1 MKTLH
6 RIEMELK
13 ANYGLPSHSISV
25 VDKHIQTSTETLK
38 DKTNLEVVCE
48 TIKAS
53 ANFSSVIRR
62 VKELIEME
70 KLNHESSKAE
80 HERLKQ
86 NFHCFI
92 KQFDPIKE
100 PQSGTGNTNSTQVS
114 SQWEESGEK
123 TPLSNY
129 DQKPNQIPKAA
140 DAKSPLPKDGKN
152 HFNLSR
158 IKKDPVSASE
168 LKLHQSAEPYTKI
181 AECIIPTEQA
191 GTTQKNLD
199 LCFLKDLQEN
209 REYLQLE
216 LRCQRLNSMAIE
228 GIRSEK
234 ISESSSSKQQRSE
247 NMSINNEDNS
257 SPKQECY
264 RFTNVFKETN
274 SYAEICQEPRREET
288 KIVDLVKDQEHSYR
302 STGNVLE
309 DLENRL
315 KSLANERKKINE
327 AIQEI
332 QEAREPTVEKD
343 RVHPGLKAD
352 CLETCVL
359 QNYNHVYQCPIF
371 EHMEENSAPTEDTA
385 GELFFSLNK
394 NCCELMSANND
405 LNSQEGRRDVK
416 VAEPNSQ
423 LELVKMQLCTNN
435 QVQSHKKTEDELKQT
450 LFKNEIKAL
459 ALENCL
465 EEKENHIKELKRFI
479 HHMQDEKDKIVLTN
493 FELMFRV
500 EEAKKETQRLNCY
513 VTDCLN
519 INENLLTLTQRK
531 EEEMSSLAE
540 KVEGL
545 QIVLYKNTEKNI
557 ILGETLKALREEMA
571 DLRQQHLIL
580 KQHYDV
586 TQMKLKNTEMEI
598 AKREELLGKLTRKLT
613 AIVENQD
620 LLLAETEH
628 LRRQLQDAKY
638 KEVQTEAELIHSNNL
653 MNDLKEKICLMD
665 DGMCR
670 LRAEMREIINRNIL
684 LKQAAEAKD
693 QNILKLQN
701 ETANLWHKVQVL
713 EDEVMEKEGQISIL
727 KGSVSEEFWH

>member
-13 ANYGLPSHSISV
+13 TNYGLPSHSISV

-38 DKTNLEVVCE
+38 DKTNLEVVRE

-80 HERLKQ
+80 LERLKQ

-92 KQFDPIKE
+92 KQFDPIKKPE
-100 PQSGTGNTNSTQVS
+100 SGTENTNSIQVS
-114 SQWEESGEK
+114 SQLEESGEK
-123 TPLSNY
+123 TSFSNY
-129 DQKPNQIPKAA
+129 DQKPNQIPKAT
-140 DAKSPLPKDGKN
+140 DAKSPLLKDGKS
-152 HFNLSR
+152 HIHLSR

-168 LKLHQSAEPYTKI
+168 LKLHQSAEPKTKI
-181 AECIIPTEQA
+181 AECIIPPEQA
-191 GTTQKNLD
+191 DATQKNLD

-216 LRCQRLNSMAIE
+216 LRYPRPNSMAIE
-228 GIRSEK
+228 GIMTEK
-234 ISESSSSKQQRSE
+234 IYESSSSKQQRSE

-274 SYAEICQEPRREET
+274 SYAKICQEPKRLET
-288 KIVDLVKDQEHSYR
+288 KIVDLVKHQEQGYR

-315 KSLANERKKINE
+315 KALANERKKINE

-343 RVHPGLKAD
+343 RLQPGLKAD
-352 CLETCVL
+352 CFETCVL
-359 QNYNHVYQCPIF
+359 QNYHHVYQCPIF
-371 EHMEENSAPTEDTA
+371 EHMEENSALTEDTA

-394 NCCELMSANND
+394 NRCELMSANSD

-416 VAEPNSQ
+416 VAELNSQ
-423 LELVKMQLCTNN
+423 LELLKTQVCLNN
-435 QVQSHKKTEDELKQT
+435 QVQSHKKTEDELKQAI
-450 LFKNEIKAL
+450 FKNETKTL

-465 EEKENHIKELKRFI
+465 EEKENHLKGLKRLI
-479 HHMQDEKDKIVLTN
+479 HHMQDEKDKIVRTN
-493 FELMFRV
+493 FELMFKV
-500 EEAKKETQRLNCY
+500 EEAKKETQQLNCY

-531 EEEMSSLAE
+531 EEEMSSLTE
-540 KVEGL
+540 RVESL

-598 AKREELLGKLTRKLT
+598 AKREESMGKLTRKLT
-613 AIVENQD
+613 AIVENQY
-620 LLLAETEH
+620 LFLAETEH
-628 LRRQLQDAKY
+628 LRAQLQDATY

-653 MNDLKEKICLMD
+653 MNDLKEKIFHMD
-665 DGMCR
+665 DEMCR
-670 LRAEMREIINRNIL
+670 LRAEMKEIIKQNML

-693 QNILKLQN
+693 QDILNMQN
-701 ETANLWHKVQVL
+701 ETTNLWHKVQVL

-727 KGSVSEEFWH
+727 KGSFSEEFWH